1 MKIAKELKHKQEVL
15 SELLEIMK
23 NASIHFSNLI
33 RSGKFK
39 NKIAI
44 NSGTASGIGSAF
56 AVHVEHE
63 KINMAIVY
71 LPKDNSNK
79 TNYVSSENNT
89 KKYLN
94 NINLDMLTDNGT
106 KLFPINVENKSN
118 PDFITDTINEFNHL
132 SRFNSI
138 QFTNRQRQVIEL
150 IADGYSNKEI
160 AVKLNLSVY
169 TVKSHVHSILVKSS
183 LSTRVQ
189 IAKYAY
195 FSKYDKIA
203 I

>member
-1 MKIAKELKHKQEVL
+1 MKIVKEIKHKQEEL

-23 NASIHFSNLI
+23 NALIHFSNLI
-33 RSGKFK
+33 RSKKFK

-44 NSGTASGIGSAF
+44 NSAIASGIGGAF
-56 AVHVEHE
+56 VVNVEHE
-63 KINMAIVY
+63 KINMSIVY

-79 TNYVSSENNT
+79 TNHVLSENNT

-94 NINLDMLTDNGT
+94 NRNLKVFTDNGA
-106 KLFPINVENKSN
+106 KLFPVNTENKRN
-118 PDFITDTINEFNHL
+118 PYLITDTINEVNHL
-132 SRFNSI
+132 SMFNSI
-138 QFTNRQRQVIEL
+138 KFTNRQRQVIEL
-150 IADGYSNKEI
+150 VADGYSNKEI

-195 FSKYDKIA
+195 FFKYDKIA